1 VSGAALSV
9 VIPTY
14 NTAAMTLAACRAVRA
29 AAETAEVIVV
39 DDASTDGTQ
48 ELLAAEL
55 PDVRVIRLE
64 KNQRFA
70 AAANAGVAAATCP
83 LILLLNSDTVVEPGA
98 VTALA
103 AAFDADPR
111 LGVAGAR
118 LVNADGTPQWS
129 GGRLPTLAWLTVLA
143 GGFAAL
149 RPASRRSA
157 ASDSGDSG
165 HRTPKRWVSGAA
177 MAFRRAV
184 WEAAGPLREDYLFY
198 AQDVDFCARACD
210 AGWDVRIVENA
221 RVVHEGGATVRQWRD
236 VAELPHDP
244 ALLWLDLLSW
254 GHDRYGAAWA
264 TSARALMAAAALI
277 RIAARRLRE
286 LLLRGE
292 ERSRSRSTTAAYTA
306 ALQQLLVKRQQ
317 PLRKSIG

>member
-1 VSGAALSV
+1 VNRATLSI

-29 AAETAEVIVV
+29 AAGTAEVIVV
-39 DDASTDGTQ
+39 DDGSTDGTQ

-55 PDVRVIRLE
+55 PDVRVLRLE
-64 KNQRFA
+64 VNHRFA

-83 LILLLNSDTVVEPGA
+83 LTLLLNSDALVDPGTVN
-98 VTALA
+98 ALI
-103 AAFDADPR
+103 AAFDDPR

-118 LVNADGTPQWS
+118 LVNSDGTPQWS
-129 GGRLPTLAWLTVLA
+129 GGPLPTLAWLTVLA
-143 GGFAAL
+143 GGFAVL
-149 RPASRRSA
+149 LPRR
-157 ASDSGDSG
+157 G
-165 HRTPKRWVSGAA
+165 HSTPNVGWVSGAA

-184 WEAAGPLREDYLFY
+184 WDAAGPLREDYLFY
-198 AQDVDFCARACD
+198 AQDVDFCARASD
-210 AGWDVRIVENA
+210 AGWEVRIVEEA
-221 RVVHEGGATVRQWRD
+221 CVVHQGGATMRQWRD

-244 ALLWLDLLSW
+244 AFLWLDLLAW
-254 GHDRYGAAWA
+254 GRERYGPWWA
-264 TSARALMAAAALI
+264 TTARALMAAAALM

-292 ERSRSRSTTAAYTA
+292 ERSRSRSTTAAYAA

-317 PLRKSIG
+317 PARKSIG